1 MSKSIRIR
9 TTPNSADKYIKVKL
23 DSDFDFLEVL
33 SLKITQEDVYRRFS
47 SDYGVVAGRVTCNS
61 GLGVPNVRISVF
73 IPISDSDK
81 DDPIISGIY
90 PFTNVYDKTSDGV
103 IYNLLPNKQQGICH
117 TPIGTI
123 PSKSE
128 VLDSDEMLEIYDK
141 YYKFT
146 TITNNSGD
154 YMIFGVPIGNHTI
167 HMDADLSDIGYL
179 SQRPYDMIRKGSN
192 EKLFDSPTKF
202 KEGLNLDTLVQVKS
216 SNTGVD
222 VRPFW
227 GDKTLYEVGIS
238 RADFDLGYYIEPTAI
253 FIGSVFS
260 DSDKHSV
267 NKQCRPRRKTGDLCE
282 TITSEG
288 TIEMVRKTI
297 DGGIERLDIEGGRV
311 IDSDG
316 AWAYQIPM
324 NLDYKITDEF
334 GNLVDSGDPS
344 KGIATTAKVR
354 FRISMDQT
362 GGEGRL
368 RTRAS
373 YLVPNN
379 PQPNNPE
386 SDYNFDKNIKDSS
399 LYELK
404 FNKLY
409 SVRNFI
415 SRYQNS
421 KLAATR
427 NFIGIKNVDDC
438 GSRTPFPFN
447 RVDTDLNP
455 LYGVICVLV
464 TTITSI
470 VYLINYTIVGPIN
483 FSIKL
488 INDALDIINN
498 VFESITDFICKLA
511 NKVKIKCSFGDI
523 GLPLIP
529 YIPCIVLKCESE
541 PYAPGCGG
549 EGLKLAQSNN
559 PESTVVSSA
568 EDYNECISVSIGDT
582 LNVFEF
588 DFYNDWINGTL
599 YLPLIKYKKKKN
611 DKVEKFCE
619 YDCKDFDDNERKNDC
634 NTYHIVDTCV
644 GDSWFTGSDITTNT
658 FEINEGIVKKT
669 DDGNFYYASVT
680 HNNLN
685 PMYMTDMILLGSI
698 LDNDYDNLPVI
709 HESLV
714 PTTYQMPEPGVE
726 EDGDDETRI
735 KPLFFDEINCF
746 NFRVIKNNC
755 RNINLAC
762 ELGVELGTDDTIGCN
777 DSNDINDP
785 INDINDIN
793 DRLTRRYII
802 GMNYFDENNVNVYTP
817 SEYYNIDDKFGYNN
831 DYYYRDLI
839 NSSDTTHKYDY
850 FYYRGVENNRSR
862 SLNLALGGS
871 LYFYFGVIPGRSAI
885 EKANMKYFVKC
896 EKETIP
902 DLIIDGTITYTTN
915 NSSNDGTI
923 FINIIGGE
931 IPFNL
936 ELYKDGVKVG
946 ITIPKFTRT
955 HTYNNLDNNG
965 NQCEY
970 KVVVTETTGQLLKA
984 EKTFTMKSIT
994 PLNFSNEVVN
1004 TSSTSLSD
1012 GSISIYSVRG
1022 GVAPY
1027 KTYTNINDQ
1036 HVLVNGQYMYED
1048 LSIGTYT
1055 VHVID
1060 SISND
1065 VSKVINVTGP
1075 PALYLNIIKTDIS
1088 CNGLTDG
1095 NIRLEISGD
1104 SKPYSIL
1111 VTDSNTLH
1119 STGYTTSNLSADTY
1133 NISVTGAS
1141 GAIITST
1148 TTLTEPSEVTL
1159 TYSIIPIECYDG
1171 TGTITITANG
1181 GTSPYKYSVDGYSW
1195 YGNNVF
1201 SGVTAGLYN
1210 VKVED
1215 SRGCRSIDNNI
1226 ELLEPDELI
1235 NTSTLSGDKILLT
1248 GTGGVGGYMF
1258 TVLDPT
1264 TSIEYTINSA
1274 PYEFILPS
1282 TPNNLDYIV
1291 NISDSNGCESPNS
1304 LTIKYV

>member
-103 IYNLLPNKQQGICH
+103 RYNLLPNKQQGICH

-216 SNTGVD
+216 ANTGVD

-267 NKQCRPRRKTGDLCE
+267 NKQCRPRKKTGDLCE
-282 TITSEG
+282 TVTSEG
-288 TIEMVRKTI
+288 TIEMIRKTI
-297 DGGIERLDIEGGRV
+297 DGGIERLDVEGGRV

-334 GNLVDSGDPS
+334 GNLVDSGEPS

-373 YLVPNN
+373 YLIPNN
-379 PQPNNPE
+379 PN
-386 SDYNFDKNIKDSS
+386 SDDKIDYNFDSKTLESS
-399 LYELK
+399 LYTLK

-409 SVRNFI
+409 SVKNFI
-415 SRYQNS
+415 SRYQTN
-421 KLAATR
+421 KIANNR

-438 GSRTPFPFN
+438 GSRTPFPYN
-447 RVDTDLNP
+447 RIDTDFNP
-455 LYGVICVLV
+455 LYGIIC
-464 TTITSI
+464 TIIVNFSLI
-470 VYLINYTIVGPIN
+470 VYLINATIIGAIN
-483 FSIKL
+483 LSISG
-488 INDALDIINN
+488 INIVLGFISDILT
-498 VFESITDFICKLA
+498 SITKFICHLA
-511 NKVKIKCSFGDI
+511 KKVKIRCGFGKIKIKEID
-523 GLPLIP
+523 
-529 YIPCIVLKCESE
+529 YIPCILIKCDSN
-541 PYAPGCGG
+541 PYAPGCWGK
-549 EGLKLAQSNN
+549 GLDETQSNN
-559 PESTVVSSA
+559 PESTVIVNKESYDECVST
-568 EDYNECISVSIGDT
+568 NIGDA

-588 DFYNDWINGTL
+588 DFFNDWINGTL
-599 YLPLIKYKKKKN
+599 YLPLIKYKKRRN
-611 DKVEKFCE
+611 NTIEKFCE
-619 YDCKDFDDNERKNDC
+619 YDCSDFDDNERKNDC
-634 NTYHIVDTCV
+634 NTFHIVDTCV
-644 GDSWFTGSDITTNT
+644 GDSGIIKDSDATTNT
-658 FEINEGIVKKT
+658 FEIREGIVKKT

-709 HESLV
+709 HESLQ
-714 PTTYQMPEPGVE
+714 PTTYKMADSETQDGE
-726 EDGDDETRI
+726 EIGI
-735 KPLFFDEINCF
+735 KPLFFKEINCF
-746 NFRVIKNNC
+746 DFKIGKNNC

-793 DRLTRRYII
+793 DRLIRRYII
-802 GMNYFDENNVNVYTP
+802 GMNYLDENNVNVYTP

-850 FYYRGVENNRSR
+850 FYYRGVENNRSG

-923 FINIIGGE
+923 SINIIGGE

-984 EKTFTMKSIT
+984 EKTFIMKSIM
-994 PLNFSNEVVN
+994 PLTFSHEVVN
-1004 TSSTSLSD
+1004 SSSTSLSD

-1022 GVAPY
+1022 GIGPY

-1036 HVLVNGQYMYED
+1036 HDLVNGQYMYD
-1048 LSIGTYT
+1048 NLNIGTYT